1 MRSSTPG
8 FMRAHQNAHALH
20 MLRHWCRRAGVRWGQ
35 GIGAGGGGML
45 PETQNIPMGHGPKK
59 RLGQALQ
66 TLAEAIVSGG
76 QAEDLYITQNFP
88 RVLYRMS
95 AESVW
100 RRKGRKT
107 AFRNR
112 SSLQRRARDLRP
124 DGRPFRW
131 AKRVLA
137 DRSGWD
143 GSTAAFKPAICK
155 LRRKESMAQFEKEL
169 HDADFYTVLS
179 LLEKEILASGA
190 SVELVGTARY
200 DLGDTQVAVRVYD
213 RYFMRNASRASLTL
227 TLVGHGGTVQVSAI
241 GAGGGTGA
249 FTHFDWGTGDAFV
262 QLVKKIL
269 SKGPFEGM

>member
-1 MRSSTPG
+1 
-8 FMRAHQNAHALH
+8 
-20 MLRHWCRRAGVRWGQ
+20 
-35 GIGAGGGGML
+35 
-45 PETQNIPMGHGPKK
+45 
-59 RLGQALQ
+59 
-66 TLAEAIVSGG
+66 
-76 QAEDLYITQNFP
+76 
-88 RVLYRMS
+88 
-95 AESVW
+95 
-100 RRKGRKT
+100 
-107 AFRNR
+107 
-112 SSLQRRARDLRP
+112 
-124 DGRPFRW
+124 
-131 AKRVLA
+131 
-137 DRSGWD
+137 
-143 GSTAAFKPAICK
+143 
-155 LRRKESMAQFEKEL
+155 MAQFEKEL

-200 DLGDTQVAVRVYD
+200 DLGYD